1 MFSDR
6 PGLSRKVLAWAILLS
21 ALALGGACWRQG
33 AAEAIL
39 HRRDTSVLH
48 GSTQLMVVVTPEW
61 DAQTGI
67 LQRYER
73 AQPGQRWM
81 PVGHPIGVVVGQNG
95 MGWEAAERNAGAGR
109 ANSSSKDAS
118 SADPSSGDPSSVE
131 PSPGNPGALKSPND
145 PVKKEGDL
153 RAPAGIFPIGTSFGY
168 ADEEPAGWRMPYLH
182 LTPSVECV
190 DDPQSAYYNQVVD
203 RSTVTPDWKSSEKML
218 RPDGLYQ
225 WGLVI
230 AQNIHPV
237 RPGGGSCIFLHVWP
251 GPGEAT
257 VGCTATAVEQ
267 MEIILG
273 WLDPARAPMLV
284 QLPAAQYTALE
295 KPWELPPLPKAA
307 NGGT

>member
-1 MFSDR
+1 M
-6 PGLSRKVLAWAILLS
+6 AWAVLLS

-33 AAEAIL
+33 SAEAIL
-39 HRRDTSVLH
+39 HRRDTFVLH
-48 GSTQLMVVVTPEW
+48 ESTQLMVVVTPEW

-73 AQPGQRWM
+73 SRPDQRWVA
-81 PVGHPIGVVVGQNG
+81 VGHPIGVVVGHTG
-95 MGWEAAERNAGAGR
+95 MGWGAAT
-109 ANSSSKDAS
+109 AN
-118 SADPSSGDPSSVE
+118 ADPGT
-131 PSPGNPGALKSPND
+131 AKSPKD

-153 RAPAGIFPIGTSFGY
+153 RSPAGIFSIGTSFGY
-168 ADEEPAGWRMPYLH
+168 AEEEPAGWRMPYLR

-237 RPGGGSCIFLHVWP
+237 RPGKGSCVFLHVWP

-267 MEIILG
+267 MQIILG

-295 KPWELPPLPKAA
+295 KSWELPPLPKAA